1 MCDLINLNKL
11 ELVARQLGYELV
23 IELVDGRWIIT
34 ENILDSFAFQ
44 LPIQIGSSESEA
56 EVWLTEHLSETAGE

>member
-11 ELVARQLGYELV
+11 ELVAQQLGYELV
-23 IELVDGRWIIT
+23 IEQQDGQWLIT
-34 ENILDSFAFQ
+34 ENILDNYASQ